1 MKIAIIGHSGS
12 GKSTL
17 ARFLGQHYHCEV
29 VHLDQLHFSSNWQER
44 SDHDMIADLSTCLL
58 KQDWIIEGN
67 YANCLYEE
75 RMSEADHIIY
85 VNFSRFHCL
94 YRAFKRYLNY
104 RGKTRPDMANN
115 CQEKFDVAFVK
126 WILLDGRSRNQ
137 LKKYQSVVQKNPHK
151 TIVLTNQ
158 KQLSHYMNTIN

>member
-29 VHLDQLHFSSNWQER
+29 FHLDQLHFSSNWQER

-75 RMSEADHIIY
+75 RMSEADYIIY
-85 VNFSRFHCL
+85 VNFSRFHCV

-104 RGKTRPDMANN
+104 RGKTRPDMA
-115 CQEKFDVAFVK
+115 D
-126 WILLDGRSRNQ
+126 
-137 LKKYQSVVQKNPHK
+137 
-151 TIVLTNQ
+151 
-158 KQLSHYMNTIN
+158 

>member
-1 MKIAIIGHSGS
+1 
-12 GKSTL
+12 
-17 ARFLGQHYHCEV
+17 
-29 VHLDQLHFSSNWQER
+29 
-44 SDHDMIADLSTCLL
+44 
-58 KQDWIIEGN
+58 
-67 YANCLYEE
+67 
-75 RMSEADHIIY
+75 MSEADYIIY
-85 VNFSRFHCL
+85 VNFSRFHCV

-104 RGKTRPDMANN
+104 RGKTRPDMADN

-137 LKKYQSVVQKNPHK
+137 LKKYQSVVQKYSHK